1 MGREDI
7 VEREIAGGRGAVIEM
22 IGNFRPKIN
31 ETAVLDTQCR
41 SLYDLSHPV
50 PYEALRS

>member
-22 IGNFRPKIN
+22 IGNFSPKIN
-31 ETAVLDTQCR
+31 ETAVLDAQCR
-41 SLYDLSHPV
+41 SSYDLSYPG
-50 PYEALRS
+50 PRQALRS